1 MAQQFFLLALAFV
14 IGLSKCPP
22 IVSSSSKL
30 IMIVIIIIVIVTTTT
45 TKPIVV
51 TTTTTTTIAIH
62 FKGGPE
68 VDAGAAVQRVGK
80 PAQRPHLQLLHGQV
94 VSI

>member
-1 MAQQFFLLALAFV
+1 MAQQFFLFALAFV

-45 TKPIVV
+45 TTKPIVV
-51 TTTTTTTIAIH
+51 TTTTTIAIH